1 MSFEDTSL
9 KYMSECSQGDARYV
23 AYKYMFE
30 RSVFR
35 SRHDCERDVSDR
47 VLTLYVHRLY
57 RDRCVTEN
65 ANVHSAIT
73 QRILYIEHCFKRQN
87 VGNIVGFP

>member
-1 MSFEDTSL
+1 
-9 KYMSECSQGDARYV
+9 MSECSQGHARSV

-30 RSVFR
+30 PSVIR
-35 SRHDCERDVSDR
+35 SRHDCEHGVSDR
-47 VLTLYVHRLY
+47 VLTLYVYRLY
-57 RDRCVTEN
+57 RDRCVAEN

-73 QRILYIEHCFKRQN
+73 QRVLHLEHCFERQN